1 MFLSELKNG
10 QTGIITKVRGR
21 GAFRK
26 RIIEMGFVKGKKVTV
41 IKNAPLKDPIEYS
54 IMGYFVSL
62 RRSEAAKIEILTA
75 GIDGSPAE
83 KTSSVQL
90 PEKYLEI
97 KAREIGKTINI
108 ALVGNPNSGKTTF
121 FNFASKSKEKVGNYS
136 GVTVSSKTASFVHKG
151 YTFNITDLPGTY
163 SLSAYSPEELFVRKY
178 IMRQT
183 PDLVVNVV
191 DASNLERNLYLTTQL
206 IDMDIR
212 VIVALN
218 MYDELQN
225 QGDQLDID
233 SLGELLGIPFVPT
246 VSYKGKGINELFDTI
261 INVFAGKDKTIRHIH
276 MNYGEEIEESI
287 ARVQRLI
294 KREENYNLTDTYSS
308 RYLSVKLLEKDR
320 EVKRIVN
327 SAENKDLVFKKTEEE
342 IHRLETLFSEDSETL
357 VTDAKYAF
365 IAGALKETLHKGVEG
380 RRKNTETIDTLLTHS
395 VFGFPVFIF
404 FMWLMFQATFRLGQY
419 PMHWIESGVAALNRV
434 VFVLFAEGTF
444 KDLLMNGIIDGVG
457 GVAVFLPNILI
468 LFFFISL
475 MEDTGYMSR
484 VAFIMDRLMHKIG
497 LHGKSFIPLLMGFG
511 CNVPAIMATRTIE
524 NRNDRLLTMLI
535 NPFMS
540 CSARLP
546 VYVLFIGAFFPDKP
560 GTMLFVLYGLGILIA
575 ILMALLL
582 KKTIFKGKGLPFVM
596 ELPPYRVPTFRS
608 TVKHM
613 WNRAG
618 QYIKK
623 MGGVILIASIVIW
636 ALGNFPVNSDVVEK
650 HDQMKQKLELYHADI
665 LSRYTLSKKE
675 DSTIRAIKSAALREL
690 DHIQQAAQQ
699 EYSFVGRIGKSIE
712 PIIYPL
718 GYDWKMGVSLISG
731 IAAKEIVISTLGVLY
746 HADGHEDSLQE
757 VLKEQEYD
765 HGERAGKKVFDPLT
779 AFSFLVFILIY
790 FPCIAV
796 LVTIKNESGSWK
808 WALFTG
814 FYTTFLA
821 YLTAL
826 VVYQVGKIII

>member
-1 MFLSELKNG
+1 
-10 QTGIITKVRGR
+10 
-21 GAFRK
+21 
-26 RIIEMGFVKGKKVTV
+26 
-41 IKNAPLKDPIEYS
+41 
-54 IMGYFVSL
+54 
-62 RRSEAAKIEILTA
+62 
-75 GIDGSPAE
+75 
-83 KTSSVQL
+83 
-90 PEKYLEI
+90 
-97 KAREIGKTINI
+97 
-108 ALVGNPNSGKTTF
+108 
-121 FNFASKSKEKVGNYS
+121 
-136 GVTVSSKTASFVHKG
+136 
-151 YTFNITDLPGTY
+151 
-163 SLSAYSPEELFVRKY
+163 
-178 IMRQT
+178 
-183 PDLVVNVV
+183 
-191 DASNLERNLYLTTQL
+191 
-206 IDMDIR
+206 
-212 VIVALN
+212 
-218 MYDELQN
+218 
-225 QGDQLDID
+225 
-233 SLGELLGIPFVPT
+233 
-246 VSYKGKGINELFDTI
+246 
-261 INVFAGKDKTIRHIH
+261 
-276 MNYGEEIEESI
+276 
-287 ARVQRLI
+287 
-294 KREENYNLTDTYSS
+294 
-308 RYLSVKLLEKDR
+308 
-320 EVKRIVN
+320 
-327 SAENKDLVFKKTEEE
+327 
-342 IHRLETLFSEDSETL
+342 
-357 VTDAKYAF
+357 
-365 IAGALKETLHKGVEG
+365 
-380 RRKNTETIDTLLTHS
+380 
-395 VFGFPVFIF
+395 
-404 FMWLMFQATFRLGQY
+404 
-419 PMHWIESGVAALNRV
+419 
-434 VFVLFAEGTF
+434 
-444 KDLLMNGIIDGVG
+444 
-457 GVAVFLPNILI
+457 
-468 LFFFISL
+468 
-475 MEDTGYMSR
+475 
-484 VAFIMDRLMHKIG
+484 
-497 LHGKSFIPLLMGFG
+497 
-511 CNVPAIMATRTIE
+511 
-524 NRNDRLLTMLI
+524 
-535 NPFMS
+535 
-540 CSARLP
+540 
-546 VYVLFIGAFFPDKP
+546 
-560 GTMLFVLYGLGILIA
+560 MLFVLYGLGILIA